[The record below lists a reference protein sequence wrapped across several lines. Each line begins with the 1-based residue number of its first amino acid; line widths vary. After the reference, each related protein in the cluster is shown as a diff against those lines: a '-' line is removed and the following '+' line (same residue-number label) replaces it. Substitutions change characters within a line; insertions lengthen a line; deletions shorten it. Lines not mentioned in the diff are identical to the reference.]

1 MGEKRKQIEMQ
12 SCKRDKRKK
21 KKHFFFF
28 LPSGEAASWET
39 ENTKKKI
46 KAHF

>member
-12 SCKRDKRKK
+12 SCKRDKKK
-21 KKHFFFF
+21 KFCLFFSF
-28 LPSGEAASWET
+28 GEAASWET